1 MADVW
6 MTESRQAS
14 LRDLAAAEPM
24 PGHPLPPQNVLE
36 LVNRLV
42 PCDLIE
48 VGFTDPTGRQ
58 LAEITLAPTTKGHTT
73 VVAHPHDPADH
84 GEGPYFLGWI
94 HWTRNPQMAEECNA
108 IVGVDDLSIGFR
120 NGVDH
125 VVQYGFARETTFFS
139 EEELALMRMVAPLL
153 GRLAHERP
161 VPSITSHLTRSERRI
176 LHAVAGGHANS
187 EIAESLCVA
196 ESTVRKHLENSYRKL
211 GVSNR
216 MAAVAR
222 VGGADLTSVDLRGR
236 LETFA

>member
-14 LRDLAAAEPM
+14 LRELLAAEPI
-24 PGHPLPPQNVLE
+24 PGHPLPPQNLVE
-36 LVNRLV
+36 LLFRLV
-42 PCDLIE
+42 PCDLID
-48 VGFTDPTGRQ
+48 VCFADPTGRE
-58 LAEITLAPTTKGHTT
+58 LAQITVAPTANGHTT
-73 VVAHPHDPADH
+73 VVPPPQDPADH
-84 GEGPYFLGWI
+84 GEGPYYLGWV
-94 HWTRNPQMAEECNA
+94 HWTKQPQIAEECNA
-108 IVGVDDLSIGFR
+108 TLGVDDLSIGFR

-125 VVQYGFARETTFFS
+125 VVQYGFVRETTAFS
-139 EEELALMRMVAPLL
+139 EEELALLRMVVPLL
-153 GRLAHERP
+153 GRFAHERP
-161 VPSITSHLTRSERRI
+161 APSMPSHLTLSERRI
-176 LHAVAGGHANS
+176 LHAVAGGHGNA

-222 VGGADLTSVDLRGR
+222 LGGADAESVDLQSR

>member
-14 LRDLAAAEPM
+14 LRSLLAAEPI
-24 PGHPLPPQNVLE
+24 PGRALPPQSVLE
-36 LVNRLV
+36 LLTRLV
-42 PCDLIE
+42 PCDLIG
-48 VGFTDPTGRQ
+48 VCFADPTGRQ
-58 LAEITLAPTTKGHTT
+58 LAQITLAPTARGRSS
-73 VVAHPHDPADH
+73 VVAPPHDPADH
-84 GEGPYFLGWI
+84 GVGPYYLGWI
-94 HWTRNPQMAEECNA
+94 HWTKRPRIAEECNA
-108 IVGVDDLSIGFR
+108 VVGVDALSIGFR

-125 VVQYGFARETTFFS
+125 VVQYGFVRETTAFS
-139 EEELALMRMVAPLL
+139 EEELALLRMVVPLL
-153 GRLAHERP
+153 GRFAHERP
-161 VPSITSHLTRSERRI
+161 APSMPSHLTLSERRI
-176 LHAVAGGHANS
+176 LHAVAGGHGNA

-222 VGGADLTSVDLRGR
+222 LGGADAESVDLQSR